1 MVLLGKIK
9 TFFPFSPAE
18 IQEFPFRKYFFE
30 NIGNTAKIYNCQK
43 ISVLTSTANFFKKSE
58 FYSRTTITPIVV
70 RL

>member
-18 IQEFPFRKYFFE
+18 IQEFPLRKYFFE
-30 NIGNTAKIYNCQK
+30 NIGNTAKMRNCQQIRMLTK
-43 ISVLTSTANFFKKSE
+43 IANFFKKSE